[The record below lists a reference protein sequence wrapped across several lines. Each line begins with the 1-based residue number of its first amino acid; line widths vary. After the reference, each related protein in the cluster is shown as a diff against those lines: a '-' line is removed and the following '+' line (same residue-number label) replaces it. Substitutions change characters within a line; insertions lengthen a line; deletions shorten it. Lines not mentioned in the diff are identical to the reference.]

1 VRRPPYEA
9 PVPARSSSGGSGG
22 GDDVDVPSFLR

>member
-9 PVPARSSSGGSGG
+9 PVPVRSSNGGS
-22 GDDVDVPSFLR
+22 DDVDVPSFLR